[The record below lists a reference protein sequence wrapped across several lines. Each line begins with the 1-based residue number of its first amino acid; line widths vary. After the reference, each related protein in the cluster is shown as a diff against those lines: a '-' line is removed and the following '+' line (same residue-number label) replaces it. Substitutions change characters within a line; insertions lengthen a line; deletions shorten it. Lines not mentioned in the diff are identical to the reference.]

1 MKLKQ
6 ILLLFLLFNLIIND
20 RKVINTCGKDEF
32 KFTNA
37 QPSNASNCD
46 DPNEGFCKLVTI
58 KKEEGEEPVKFCA
71 IIHGDYNDKDV
82 LEEVKTAIKAINVT
96 VERSNYLSGKN
107 GIIFNIFFCLLL
119 FLF

>member
-32 KFTNA
+32 KFTNQ
-37 QPSNASNCD
+37 QPSNASDCD
-46 DPNEGFCKLVTI
+46 DPNEGFCKFVTI
-58 KKEEGEEPVKFCA
+58 AKDGEDPVKFCA
-71 IIHGDYNDKDV
+71 NIHGDYNDKDV
-82 LEEVKTAIKAINVT
+82 LEEVKNAIKAVNVT